1 MYFRTNFAGR
11 ETERV
16 ALKSVLEQV
25 LYNTNKEHFSSLVD
39 DIIKLF
45 NGDTQDLAIDLL
57 CLCCI
62 DLLLLCCTAKGGSKI
77 KDWSALTAAFIDV
90 LRRGGVN
97 SKRKC
102 QLAAI
107 LVARSDPVT
116 SKTLTRQVF
125 EILLKGEDNQIGVF
139 CQLVGKFNESYF
151 HKWPLEE
158 FVK

>member
-1 MYFRTNFAGR
+1 MYFRTKFAGR

-25 LYNTNKEHFSSLVD
+25 LYNTNKEHFSSLLD
-39 DIIKLF
+39 DIVKLF

-57 CLCCI
+57 CLCCM
-62 DLLLLCCTAKGGSKI
+62 AKDGSKI
-77 KDWSALTAAFIDV
+77 KDWSTLTTALIDV
-90 LRRGGVN
+90 LRSRGVD

-102 QLAAI
+102 ELAAI
-107 LVARSDPVT
+107 LVGRSDPVT
-116 SKTLTRQVF
+116 SRATTRQVF
-125 EILLKGEDNQIGVF
+125 EILQRGGEKRIGAF

-151 HKWPLEE
+151 QKWVLEE